1 MTVAKKAVA
10 KKAVAKKAT
19 KAVETKVEKVVV
31 DENVAEKKVSNTQR
45 CANLILQFARDAK
58 YTRNEIVA
66 SVADA
71 LKALSIVTVKTM
83 MSDLQNSKYAKRY
96 STHTINVDKTTKIVS
111 IAGEIK

>member
-1 MTVAKKAVA
+1 MKEATKKAVSKKTA
-10 KKAVAKKAT
+10 KTAVSKKTAKTAE
-19 KAVETKVEKVVV
+19 AVTQK
-31 DENVAEKKVSNTQR
+31 NISNTQR

-71 LKALSIVTVKTM
+71 LSALSIVTVKTM

-111 IAGEIK
+111 IASEIKA